1 VNLEYIVICRDDQKD
16 NGSPG
21 DYTLATRTVFP
32 DKGSAEAYASAIAVY
47 REAIVVGGLFGEL
60 RHDFEERFK
69 EPSESPQLAM
79 TDCEKHGHTVGI
91 RHEAG
96 VVCRNCFI
104 LASRGDYSVR

>member
-1 VNLEYIVICRDDQKD
+1 VNTDFIVICREDQKD
-16 NGSPG
+16 DGSPG

-32 DKGSAEAYASAIAVY
+32 DKGSAEAYASAIASH

-69 EPSESPQLAM
+69 PAESSQLTM
-79 TDCEKHGHTVGI
+79 TDCEKHGRTVGV

-96 VVCRNCFI
+96 VVCRSCFI
-104 LASRGDYSVR
+104 LSSRGDYSVR